1 LTAEE
6 TIRGLDI
13 LGVVIKVEDKEYP
26 ENPYGGDDGEAIYYE
41 ELVETGFL
49 VTVEPLIE
57 ELDGNSG

>member
-1 LTAEE
+1 M
-6 TIRGLDI
+6 
-13 LGVVIKVEDKEYP
+13 EDKEYP